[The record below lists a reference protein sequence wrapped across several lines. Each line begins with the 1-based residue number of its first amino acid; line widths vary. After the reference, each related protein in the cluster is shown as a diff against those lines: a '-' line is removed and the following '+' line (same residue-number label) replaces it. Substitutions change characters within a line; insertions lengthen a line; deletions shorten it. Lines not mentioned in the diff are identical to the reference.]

1 MGSLKKLLI
10 SLLVGM
16 FVTGVFLIAGFSG
29 LFESIETTFYNT
41 RVLER
46 VDQDLDQV
54 NSVFTEYE
62 NSLVSRMQTILSS
75 DAFRRTFEVNQTS
88 EDIVEA
94 HLTAIDELNRDFPA
108 FVSLR
113 IVDADFINLVYSSRI
128 NDIERRDN
136 LLRRIFYFPVEDLDF
151 PVDVAGNI
159 ERIDE
164 QDRGDWIRLI
174 SGEFQLLVYL
184 FPVYNNF
191 DIFSGYA
198 IAVFDSSSLTNQL
211 IREQVVAYGEE
222 IALFPENGLLVNP
235 PQVPDNVIRILQ
247 ERWSVLGDSE
257 ILTFELEGTGEVRAQ
272 LGFSEQI
279 TSVFLIPISEL
290 QLNRG
295 MIVFLTS
302 LLFFTAFLLIFL
314 ISNIRQDSE
323 VVVRDRLKRFQ
334 LDLLSEAVDQRG
346 NLDVK
351 KWTGDYRARQKEIKQ
366 KITAG
371 IPAKDKKAYEE
382 LVDSSWEEILEI
394 LGSSRMTNQISNAKV
409 DFDVN
414 QLQQLIDN
422 LYARLAHAP
431 INPNAIAA
439 PSSASVSQSAP
450 VPVQD
455 FESLEPADVAEM
467 EELDELDAEEVGEL
481 GSPEPVEAEELED
494 LDELDAEEVGE
505 LGSPEPVEAE
515 ELEDLDELDAEEV
528 GELGSPEPVEAEELE
543 DLDELDAEEVGEL
556 GSLEPEEAEEVED
569 LDELAADEFEEL
581 GSPEPVEAEE
591 LEDLDELDAEEVGE
605 LGSPESVEAEELEDL
620 VELDAEEVGNL
631 DEPAAE
637 VIPELVDLE
646 AAEGDGH
653 KESESLDIND
663 FNKSE
668 VPEVS
673 AELSPLAY
681 ALETDELSGFESE
694 MDEILATPTD
704 LLPDEAAIE
713 ETELDG
719 IFSEEQFD
727 DATPEAT
734 SEQPVTR
741 DSAAEAQGDIEQ
753 FLNVEEADLNDAWDI
768 ESEIQDIQL
777 DLPDIAEFD
786 LDMNPRQ
793 AVNALDSMQDE
804 VTNPPVDIAPVAMS
818 ALTGISGLS
827 PGGYRFIGSSI
838 DNAISSIESAI
849 EVEILED
856 DDIDASDLIDDLEE
870 LSDLEDLN
878 EFSYDGSGP
887 ANEAGSVSVTE
898 MLDEIPV
905 AEVEELT
912 EDDQAYHPGISEY
925 SIPMAE
931 LFSQVAEYR
940 KDHPDV
946 IVEKNG
952 MPSISDQVYERS
964 SNRPRRNDDDLTELV
979 QQVKDSHEAED
990 SPDSDS
996 SGIHDFFDGGDLDL
1010 DDILDDREEKA
1021 SDSGGEGKHFY
1032 AEAASFG
1039 KPRLSEFGVLYDS
1052 FESGYA
1058 AKRGG
1063 QLRAIMNFSRGI
1075 DAISIA
1081 MVVPDGSDLNIST
1094 SIGYSI
1100 DNFESRGE
1108 TDRKFFDDVMNKLQV
1123 RYFPPARLDDLLP
1136 VFSILADRVEGIL
1149 VLPARHRDGAAAMV
1163 IGLHH
1168 PVKNI
1173 AEFCSEMF
1181 DI

>member
-16 FVTGVFLIAGFSG
+16 FLTGVFLIAGFSG

-481 GSPEPVEAEELED
+481 GS
-494 LDELDAEEVGE
+494 
-505 LGSPEPVEAE
+505 
-515 ELEDLDELDAEEV
+515 
-528 GELGSPEPVEAEELE
+528 
-543 DLDELDAEEVGEL
+543 
-556 GSLEPEEAEEVED
+556 LEPEEAEEVED

-581 GSPEPVEAEE
+581 GSPEP
-591 LEDLDELDAEEVGE
+591 
-605 LGSPESVEAEELEDL
+605 VEAEELEDL

-719 IFSEEQFD
+719 IFPEEQFD

-990 SPDSDS
+990 NPDSDI

>member
-414 QLQQLIDN
+414 QLQQLMDN

-543 DLDELDAEEVGEL
+543 DL
-556 GSLEPEEAEEVED
+556 
-569 LDELAADEFEEL
+569 
-581 GSPEPVEAEE
+581 
-591 LEDLDELDAEEVGE
+591 
-605 LGSPESVEAEELEDL
+605 

-719 IFSEEQFD
+719 IFPEEQFD

-741 DSAAEAQGDIEQ
+741 DSAADVQGDIEQ
-753 FLNVEEADLNDAWDI
+753 FLNVEEADDNDAWDI

-887 ANEAGSVSVTE
+887 ANEVGSVSVTE

>member
-16 FVTGVFLIAGFSG
+16 FLTGVFLIAGFSG

-41 RVLER
+41 RFLER

-414 QLQQLIDN
+414 QLQQLMDN

-450 VPVQD
+450 VPAQD

-481 GSPEPVEAEELED
+481 GSLEPEEAEEVED

-528 GELGSPEPVEAEELE
+528 GELGSPEPA
-543 DLDELDAEEVGEL
+543 
-556 GSLEPEEAEEVED
+556 
-569 LDELAADEFEEL
+569 
-581 GSPEPVEAEE
+581 
-591 LEDLDELDAEEVGE
+591 
-605 LGSPESVEAEELEDL
+605 EAEELEDL

-719 IFSEEQFD
+719 IFPEEQFD

-741 DSAAEAQGDIEQ
+741 DSAADVQGDIEQ
-753 FLNVEEADLNDAWDI
+753 FLNVEEADDNDAWDI

-887 ANEAGSVSVTE
+887 ANEVGSVSVTE

-1108 TDRKFFDDVMNKLQV
+1108 TDRKFFDDVMSKLQV

>member
-414 QLQQLIDN
+414 QLQQLMDN

-543 DLDELDAEEVGEL
+543 DL
-556 GSLEPEEAEEVED
+556 
-569 LDELAADEFEEL
+569 
-581 GSPEPVEAEE
+581 
-591 LEDLDELDAEEVGE
+591 
-605 LGSPESVEAEELEDL
+605 

-646 AAEGDGH
+646 ASEGDGH

-719 IFSEEQFD
+719 IFPEEQFD

-741 DSAAEAQGDIEQ
+741 DSAADVQGDIEQ
-753 FLNVEEADLNDAWDI
+753 FLNVEEADDNDAWDI

-887 ANEAGSVSVTE
+887 ANEVGSVSVTE

>member
-481 GSPEPVEAEELED
+481 GS
-494 LDELDAEEVGE
+494 
-505 LGSPEPVEAE
+505 
-515 ELEDLDELDAEEV
+515 
-528 GELGSPEPVEAEELE
+528 
-543 DLDELDAEEVGEL
+543 
-556 GSLEPEEAEEVED
+556 LEPEEAEEVED

-990 SPDSDS
+990 NPDSDI

>member
-505 LGSPEPVEAE
+505 LGS
-515 ELEDLDELDAEEV
+515 
-528 GELGSPEPVEAEELE
+528 
-543 DLDELDAEEVGEL
+543 
-556 GSLEPEEAEEVED
+556 LEPEEAEEVED

-719 IFSEEQFD
+719 IFPEEQFD

-887 ANEAGSVSVTE
+887 ANEVGSVSVTE

>member
-505 LGSPEPVEAE
+505 LGS
-515 ELEDLDELDAEEV
+515 
-528 GELGSPEPVEAEELE
+528 
-543 DLDELDAEEVGEL
+543 
-556 GSLEPEEAEEVED
+556 LEPEEAEEVED

-581 GSPEPVEAEE
+581 GSPEP
-591 LEDLDELDAEEVGE
+591 
-605 LGSPESVEAEELEDL
+605 VEAEELEDL

-887 ANEAGSVSVTE
+887 ANEVGSVSVTE

>member
-16 FVTGVFLIAGFSG
+16 FLTGVFLIAGFSG

-41 RVLER
+41 RFLER

-414 QLQQLIDN
+414 QLQQLMDN

-450 VPVQD
+450 VPAQD

-481 GSPEPVEAEELED
+481 GSLEPEEAEEVED

-528 GELGSPEPVEAEELE
+528 GELGSPEPA
-543 DLDELDAEEVGEL
+543 
-556 GSLEPEEAEEVED
+556 
-569 LDELAADEFEEL
+569 
-581 GSPEPVEAEE
+581 
-591 LEDLDELDAEEVGE
+591 
-605 LGSPESVEAEELEDL
+605 EAEELEDL

-719 IFSEEQFD
+719 IFPEEQFD

-741 DSAAEAQGDIEQ
+741 DSAADVQGDIEQ
-753 FLNVEEADLNDAWDI
+753 FLNVEEADDNDAWDI

-887 ANEAGSVSVTE
+887 ANEVGSVSVTE

>member
-505 LGSPEPVEAE
+505 LGS
-515 ELEDLDELDAEEV
+515 
-528 GELGSPEPVEAEELE
+528 
-543 DLDELDAEEVGEL
+543 
-556 GSLEPEEAEEVED
+556 LEPEEAEEVED

-581 GSPEPVEAEE
+581 GSPEP
-591 LEDLDELDAEEVGE
+591 
-605 LGSPESVEAEELEDL
+605 VEAEELEDL

-719 IFSEEQFD
+719 IFPEEQFD

-741 DSAAEAQGDIEQ
+741 DSAADVQGDIEQ

-990 SPDSDS
+990 NPDSDI

>member
-505 LGSPEPVEAE
+505 LGS
-515 ELEDLDELDAEEV
+515 
-528 GELGSPEPVEAEELE
+528 
-543 DLDELDAEEVGEL
+543 
-556 GSLEPEEAEEVED
+556 LEPEEAEEVED

-990 SPDSDS
+990 NPDSDI

>member
-414 QLQQLIDN
+414 QLQQLMDN

-467 EELDELDAEEVGEL
+467 EE
-481 GSPEPVEAEELED
+481 
-494 LDELDAEEVGE
+494 
-505 LGSPEPVEAE
+505 
-515 ELEDLDELDAEEV
+515 LDELDAEEV

-990 SPDSDS
+990 NPDSDI

>member
-528 GELGSPEPVEAEELE
+528 GELGS
-543 DLDELDAEEVGEL
+543 
-556 GSLEPEEAEEVED
+556 LEPEEAEEVED

-741 DSAAEAQGDIEQ
+741 DSAADVQGDIEQ
-753 FLNVEEADLNDAWDI
+753 FLNVEEADDNDAWDI

>member
-515 ELEDLDELDAEEV
+515 ELEDL
-528 GELGSPEPVEAEELE
+528 
-543 DLDELDAEEVGEL
+543 
-556 GSLEPEEAEEVED
+556 
-569 LDELAADEFEEL
+569 
-581 GSPEPVEAEE
+581 
-591 LEDLDELDAEEVGE
+591 
-605 LGSPESVEAEELEDL
+605 

-741 DSAAEAQGDIEQ
+741 DSAADVQGDIEQ

-887 ANEAGSVSVTE
+887 ANEVGSVSVTE

-990 SPDSDS
+990 NPDSDI

>member
-505 LGSPEPVEAE
+505 LGS
-515 ELEDLDELDAEEV
+515 
-528 GELGSPEPVEAEELE
+528 
-543 DLDELDAEEVGEL
+543 
-556 GSLEPEEAEEVED
+556 LEPEEAEEVED

-753 FLNVEEADLNDAWDI
+753 FLNVEEADDNDAWDI